1 MKEGTAV
8 KRRRKQEEDL
18 EQSACSPISTEAAEI
33 KDRGTVCKVLKDLS
47 KARDQYAFHIS
58 GYSDAT
64 LCKIFERHIEQ
75 KEEDC

>member
-1 MKEGTAV
+1 M
-8 KRRRKQEEDL
+8 KQEKDL
-18 EQSACSPISTEAAEI
+18 EQYACSPISTEAAEI

-47 KARDQYAFHIS
+47 EAGDQHAFHRS

-64 LCKIFERHIEQ
+64 LCEIFERHTDQ

>member
-1 MKEGTAV
+1 MKEGTVV
-8 KRRRKQEEDL
+8 KRRRKQEEDP
-18 EQSACSPISTEAAEI
+18 EQSTCCPISTEVAEI

-47 KARDQYAFHIS
+47 KAGDQHAFHRS

-64 LCKIFERHIEQ
+64 LCKNFERHIEQ